1 MNTKSTDLDR
11 NFIDYK
17 DCPDFTRRFKRD
29 ISICVGVGFLATL
42 GLIAVVVN
50 AEAIDRFMSELAKK
64 LFL

>member
-1 MNTKSTDLDR
+1 MNNIKTELDFNTER
-11 NFIDYK
+11 

-50 AEAIDRFMSELAKK
+50 AEAIDRFMSEVLKSI
-64 LFL
+64 FI

>member
-1 MNTKSTDLDR
+1 MSNNIKTELDFNTER
-11 NFIDYK
+11 

-29 ISICVGVGFLATL
+29 ISICVGAAFLATL

-50 AEAIDRFMSELAKK
+50 AEAIDRFMSELAKQ